1 MGDVIGLRLS
11 SMAVCFDF
19 HSTNV
24 MELSNQNSHF
34 YQFQCH
40 HPLITQLRK
49 KVRRVIKDKS
59 LWTLF
64 CCHDSTLS
72 FAIQKQKQHNI
83 LAYPAFILVM
93 IYGYCLL
100 RMLENIS
107 IQRLLTKMT
116 TAYNRTVNLFL
127 RLTFGL
133 LNKWIQFC
141 ISNYEFLAEHC
152 AWKLKNYSF

>member
-1 MGDVIGLRLS
+1 MGDDNGS
-11 SMAVCFDF
+11 GPSPMAVCFDF
-19 HSTNV
+19 CSTNV
-24 MELSNQNSHF
+24 VQLSNRNLYF
-34 YQFQCH
+34 YWFQCHHLVIH
-40 HPLITQLRK
+40 HPLITQLRR

-107 IQRLLTKMT
+107 IQQLLTKMT
-116 TAYNRTVNLFL
+116 TAYNTKGWSIRV
-127 RLTFGL
+127 
-133 LNKWIQFC
+133 
-141 ISNYEFLAEHC
+141 
-152 AWKLKNYSF
+152 